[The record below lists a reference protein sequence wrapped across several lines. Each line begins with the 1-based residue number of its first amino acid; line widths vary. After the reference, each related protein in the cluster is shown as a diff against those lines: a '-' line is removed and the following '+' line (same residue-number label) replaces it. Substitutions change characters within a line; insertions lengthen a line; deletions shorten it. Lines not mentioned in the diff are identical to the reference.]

1 MTVPSN
7 VPTIAST
14 NGPSNRTVLLVDD
27 HEGNISTFLD
37 YLEAKGLHVIVARD
51 GIEALS
57 RCHETPPALILMDV
71 QMPRLDGLSVTREL
85 RKEPAFAD
93 TPIIALTALA
103 MPGDRERCM
112 EAGVNEYFAK
122 PASLKAVH
130 AAILKYL
137 GPEPTVAA

>member
-1 MTVPSN
+1 MTTP
-7 VPTIAST
+7 AD
-14 NGPSNRTVLLVDD
+14 GLQNRTVLLVDD
-27 HEGNISTFLD
+27 HEGNIRTFLD

-57 RCHETPPALILMDV
+57 RCREETPALILMDV

-85 RKEPAFAD
+85 RKDPLFAN

-122 PASLKAVH
+122 PASLRAVH
-130 AAILKYL
+130 AAILRYL
-137 GPEPTVAA
+137 GPNPSAVE